1 MRQGIIIRTYFSSSL
16 IYGLSYAPS
25 PLLLSAGLFDAGTE
39 GVEGAS
45 AGALLAFFFFA
56 DLDSDL
62 TAGFWVVEAAIMRGN
77 DDSREREDNL

>member
-1 MRQGIIIRTYFSSSL
+1 MMRAYFSISL

-39 GVEGAS
+39 GAWAAS
-45 AGALLAFFFFA
+45 VGALLAFFFFA

-62 TAGFWVVEAAIMRGN
+62 TGGF
-77 DDSREREDNL
+77 